1 MSQSKE
7 ISTKTGILMFFILFM
22 SYILFAANWVGGST
36 LGPEIIKTYFPG
48 ETVSPVISQVV
59 NYTITTARVFA
70 NFLAAFFLMKLGIR
84 KAGILAFVFL
94 SFALVAIWM
103 PNYWLYIGARMI
115 MALGGSML
123 MVFMNPMVVRFVA
136 QKHKMIYS
144 ALITASYN
152 IGAFIIALA
161 FIVAGNTLRMD
172 WRITMS
178 VIASCVLI
186 LFATWLWKSEH
197 FETTPSTNDN
207 YSYAVA
213 IKDAFIWKYSL
224 SFSAFIFLYVMM
236 LTSLPAT
243 MAKYVQELNSG
254 MMILMVSG
262 GGIVGTLMM
271 MRLKIESKRK
281 PFLLKVGSL
290 TIALLV
296 ASLYVAPHFI
306 IGAYVLMFLGGFVL
320 FIQYPVY
327 LNIPHELPNMNPQ
340 RSTLMFG
347 VIWALTYGLY
357 TLFNFFWSLIL
368 DNFGLQAAHIFFVG
382 IVSVHLLM
390 IFTLPET
397 YVKKEK

>member
-207 YSYAVA
+207 YSYATA